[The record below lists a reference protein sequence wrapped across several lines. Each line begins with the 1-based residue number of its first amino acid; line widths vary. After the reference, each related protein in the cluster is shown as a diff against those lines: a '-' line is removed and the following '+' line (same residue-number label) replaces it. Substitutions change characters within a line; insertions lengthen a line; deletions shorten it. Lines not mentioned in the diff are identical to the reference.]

1 MDTSDLPP
9 KALIKLMKDDHE
21 IEIFEDFKATSVN
34 KLHPGFTQKAVYDDQ
49 RALYAPLPSAILSS
63 TLSEAMLHT
72 DLMADLKYEPQGCG
86 WEDVLNCIDIA
97 KASYDEKGKGN
108 KVRAWSRN
116 ADTTVDFLK
125 SLAGIIPDEK
135 GLSVLRQ
142 GLVIIFQAWQT
153 RIKNKEEILR
163 QLEDLPVLLST
174 ATDKWKL
181 YSRDERLKDAVR
193 NLYETVVD
201 SLSILIRI
209 LLRKQEGSLI
219 RRNMHRIPTVESQR
233 IDEITNTVTRAKEA
247 LEVCVNRLE
256 HERQAKTYE
265 ASTSTLSEARAI
277 RQTIHEHHGIMMQEM
292 NDMETHLSQLRLT
305 DDKRTRDILKE
316 CFREVL
322 ASRMQTGLYRLVEE
336 TEHCQRIGSYNTVDA
351 PRLTNTEKLLISKD
365 ELLLHLNLGEVGSI
379 AEDVDRIRQQGTNV
393 ASEGR
398 ELARKIMSMA
408 QFTEWVQEDRSRL
421 LLVDGHCKDLGN
433 GKTSPLSV
441 LCASLASNFAE
452 SNSLVILQYYCGH
465 HGLDSNGLPAG
476 PLGLIRSLLAQVLRK
491 PDDVLPQEIEMDRE
505 LYDRVNPD
513 DIDNLCEIFGV
524 IFSQINQHKITLC
537 IIDEIAEFEGERG
550 GWADG
555 MSLVA
560 FQLRWMVHQF
570 QGPQRLKVLMS
581 SANKSAVVTQLLE
594 DNDKIS
600 FRGSG
605 LPNHSPGRLVMS
617 NSGFSFP

>member
-1 MDTSDLPP
+1 
-9 KALIKLMKDDHE
+9 MK
-21 IEIFEDFKATSVN
+21 
-34 KLHPGFTQKAVYDDQ
+34 
-49 RALYAPLPSAILSS
+49 
-63 TLSEAMLHT
+63 
-72 DLMADLKYEPQGCG
+72 
-86 WEDVLNCIDIA
+86 
-97 KASYDEKGKGN
+97 
-108 KVRAWSRN
+108 
-116 ADTTVDFLK
+116 K
-125 SLAGIIPDEK
+125 SL
-135 GLSVLRQ
+135 
-142 GLVIIFQAWQT
+142 
-153 RIKNKEEILR
+153 
-163 QLEDLPVLLST
+163 
-174 ATDKWKL
+174 
-181 YSRDERLKDAVR
+181 
-193 NLYETVVD
+193 
-201 SLSILIRI
+201 
-209 LLRKQEGSLI
+209 
-219 RRNMHRIPTVESQR
+219 HRIPAVEAQR
-233 IDEITNTVTRAKEA
+233 IDDIANTVKRAKGA

-256 HERQAKTYE
+256 NERQARIDET
-265 ASTSTLSEARAI
+265 STSVLSEARVI
-277 RQTIHEHHGIMMQEM
+277 RQTVHEHHGIMLREM
-292 NDMETHLSQLRLT
+292 NGMEARLSELRLT

-336 TEHCQRIGSYNTVDA
+336 TEYCQSKSPPYSPHPCTCLTSVSGIGSYTNVDA
-351 PRLTNTEKLLISKD
+351 PKPIKTEKVLISKD
-365 ELLLHLNLGEVGSI
+365 DLLFHLNLHEVGSI
-379 AEDVDRIRQQGTNV
+379 VEDVDRIRQQGTNV

-398 ELARKIMSMA
+398 ELARKIMTMA
-408 QFTEWVQEDRSRL
+408 QFTEWVQEDHSRL

-452 SNSLVILQYYCGH
+452 SDSLVILQYYCGH

-476 PLGLIRSLLAQVLRK
+476 PLGLIRSLLAQLLRK
-491 PDDVLPQEIEMDRE
+491 PDDVLPKELEVDRE

-513 DIDNLCEIFGV
+513 DIDYLCEIFGV
-524 IFSQINQHKITLC
+524 IFSQINRNKITLC

-581 SANKSAVVTQLLE
+581 SANKSAVVSRLLE
-594 DNDKIS
+594 ENDKIS

>member
-1 MDTSDLPP
+1 M
-9 KALIKLMKDDHE
+9 
-21 IEIFEDFKATSVN
+21 
-34 KLHPGFTQKAVYDDQ
+34 
-49 RALYAPLPSAILSS
+49 
-63 TLSEAMLHT
+63 
-72 DLMADLKYEPQGCG
+72 
-86 WEDVLNCIDIA
+86 
-97 KASYDEKGKGN
+97 
-108 KVRAWSRN
+108 
-116 ADTTVDFLK
+116 
-125 SLAGIIPDEK
+125 
-135 GLSVLRQ
+135 
-142 GLVIIFQAWQT
+142 
-153 RIKNKEEILR
+153 
-163 QLEDLPVLLST
+163 
-174 ATDKWKL
+174 
-181 YSRDERLKDAVR
+181 
-193 NLYETVVD
+193 
-201 SLSILIRI
+201 
-209 LLRKQEGSLI
+209 
-219 RRNMHRIPTVESQR
+219 
-233 IDEITNTVTRAKEA
+233 
-247 LEVCVNRLE
+247 
-256 HERQAKTYE
+256 
-265 ASTSTLSEARAI
+265 
-277 RQTIHEHHGIMMQEM
+277 
-292 NDMETHLSQLRLT
+292 
-305 DDKRTRDILKE
+305 
-316 CFREVL
+316 
-322 ASRMQTGLYRLVEE
+322 
-336 TEHCQRIGSYNTVDA
+336 DA